1 MSDMITTLAF
11 YMRFPFVRYALI
23 VGVLIGA
30 VLLTARRNAGFKKI
44 FVYR

>member
-23 VGVLIGA
+23 VGADCA
-30 VLLTARRNAGFKKI
+30 VFLTARRDAGFKKI